1 MNKKESEV
9 YQLTYKLFNYE
20 CAICKSNVCAMHH
33 IRYGGLYGGRKTYM
47 GNVIPLCEKHHRL
60 VHTNKDKYM
69 PMLIDMVNKK
79 LQENGYE
86 VDNEWR
92 TGIS

>member
-33 IRYGGLYGGRKTYM
+33 IRYGAEGRKTYL
-47 GNVIPLCEKHHRL
+47 GNVIPLCPRHHDL
-60 VHTNKDKYM
+60 VHTNKNKYQ
-69 PMLIDMVNKK
+69 PMLIDMINRK

-86 VDNEWR
+86 VDNE
-92 TGIS
+92 